1 MNGDLWIGFLAVV
14 LPALVGALGDFSLLR
29 RECAREQADL
39 REGVRARADALAG
52 TLWKRYSADAGA
64 GLPERVDA
72 LARDLSQNA
81 GLATAFVWRKGKG
94 VIWKKG
100 DEQMIIRD
108 MDGSFKWTHEGRRMK
123 YPKRGVFTATGAT
136 VAWARMGP
144 RDVCGYVLDPCGDGH
159 RWRPATRFV
168 ASVCALCALAGLL
181 VAAGWYLKRAAS
193 RAREESDALVKMLG
207 QKIEGQEGVAHV

>member
-1 MNGDLWIGFLAVV
+1 MKCDLWIGFLAVA
-14 LPALVGALGDFSLLR
+14 LPALVGARGEFSLLR

-72 LARDLSQNA
+72 LARDLSQNT

-144 RDVCGYVLDPCGDGH
+144 RDVCGFVLDP
-159 RWRPATRFV
+159 A
-168 ASVCALCALAGLL
+168 ASVCARCALAGLL
-181 VAAGWYLKRAAS
+181 VAGGWYLKRAAS
-193 RAREESDALVKMLG
+193 RAREESDALVEMLR
-207 QKIEGQEGVAHV
+207 QEVGGREEVAHV

>member
-1 MNGDLWIGFLAVV
+1 MKYDLWIGFLAVV

-29 RECAREQADL
+29 RDCAREQADL
-39 REGVRARADALAG
+39 HEGVRVRADALANE
-52 TLWKRYSADAGA
+52 LWKRYSADAGT

-72 LARDLSQNA
+72 LGRDLSQDA

-108 MDGSFKWTHEGRRMK
+108 MDGSFKWTHEGRRVK
-123 YPKRGVFTATGAT
+123 YPKRGFFTATGAT
-136 VAWARMGP
+136 VAWTHMGP
-144 RDVCGYVLDPCGDGH
+144 RDVCGYVLDPCGDGR

-181 VAAGWYLKRAAS
+181 VAGGWSLKRAAS
-193 RAREESDALVKMLG
+193 RAREESDALVEMLR
-207 QKIEGQEGVAHV
+207 QKVDGQEEVAHV